1 MNHNSASVYLT
12 TVKQRAG
19 SEKKKKKKIKNLR
32 KPAGFHINACWQEAS
47 KITRREGEIGREKKT
62 EQKTFKKKGSN
73 IKSMISFM

>member
-32 KPAGFHINACWQEAS
+32 KPAGFHINAC
-47 KITRREGEIGREKKT
+47 
-62 EQKTFKKKGSN
+62 
-73 IKSMISFM
+73 